1 MKKTLGLIGRLNYA
15 YLGKYLFQA
24 SVRRDG
30 YSVLYRD
37 NRWDNFPAVSAG
49 WRISDESFM
58 DGTRSWLNNLK
69 VRLGWGI
76 TGTAKIDPYSSVSNL
91 ESRQMSLGGVAVPIY
106 RNSQFLTNPELGW
119 EKSYNTNLG
128 VDAAFLNNRID
139 MTLDLYTT
147 KTKGVIYGVTAP
159 IIYGTYSP
167 GTQYKTNLNVCE
179 TQNRGIELALNTR
192 NIVTKDFNWNSSIA
206 FSYNK
211 EKILKLTGGVANNI
225 INGDDNQFVLSIGQ
239 PINSYRNYKLDGVW
253 QIGEENDAAVF
264 GKRPGDLKVNV
275 PGITRLAEGVYSK
288 TATDGTVSY
297 YYTDL
302 AAAQKF
308 NSSLTDAT
316 SIYKYSSN
324 DYQILGHNS
333 PNWSLGFQNRFS
345 YKNWELSVY
354 SYFRW
359 GQMISYN
366 MMGWYQ
372 PNGFATN
379 ASPSRTI
386 PVNFNYWTPTNPSN
400 DFPVM
405 DYQATSSTMTGF
417 SGLNYVDGSFFKIK
431 NITLSYNM
439 PTSITKRIALQ
450 RFRVYATITNPLIIT
465 KSKVLKNYDPEM
477 NGELSYPLTKQI
489 VMGLNVTL

>member
-1 MKKTLGLIGRLNYA
+1 
-15 YLGKYLFQA
+15 
-24 SVRRDG
+24 
-30 YSVLYRD
+30 
-37 NRWDNFPAVSAG
+37 
-49 WRISDESFM
+49 
-58 DGTRSWLNNLK
+58 
-69 VRLGWGI
+69 
-76 TGTAKIDPYSSVSNL
+76 
-91 ESRQMSLGGVAVPIY
+91 
-106 RNSQFLTNPELGW
+106 
-119 EKSYNTNLG
+119 
-128 VDAAFLNNRID
+128 
-139 MTLDLYTT
+139 MTVDLYNT
-147 KTKGVIYGVTAP
+147 KTKGVIYSVTAP

-167 GTQYKTNLNVCE
+167 GTQYQTNLNVCE
-179 TQNRGIELALNTR
+179 TQNRGIELAFNTR

-211 EKILKLTGGVANNI
+211 EKILRLTGGVANNI
-225 INGDDNQFVLSIGQ
+225 INGDDNQYVLSIGQ
-239 PINSYRNYKLDGVW
+239 PVNSYRNYKLDGVW

-275 PGITRLAEGVYSK
+275 PGLTRLAEGVYSK
-288 TATDGTVSY
+288 AAADGTVNY

-308 NSSLTDAT
+308 NAGLTDAT

-372 PNGFATN
+372 PNGFAKN

-386 PVNFNYWTPTNPSN
+386 PANFNYWTPTNPSN

-405 DYQATSSTMTGF
+405 DYQATSSTMVGF
-417 SGLNYVDGSFFKIK
+417 TGLNYVDGSFFKIK

-439 PTSITKRIALQ
+439 PPSITKRISLQ
-450 RFRVYATITNPLIIT
+450 RFRIYATITNPLIVT
-465 KSKVLKNYDPEM
+465 KSSVLKRYDPEM